1 MFYIFKVAWVTCIVS
16 LAVPSSDL
24 KITFLEKKARVRVAK
39 NHEIREGSQNLR
51 KSCTSNLKIVTLIRY
66 VKHYECS
73 TNVCELQQSRYK
85 RSYFRSKLFRNCCS
99 IYWMKYETWHTIP
112 NL

>member
-24 KITFLEKKARVRVAK
+24 MITFLEKKKKARLSVAK
-39 NHEIREGSQNLR
+39 NHEIWEGSQNLT
-51 KSCTSNLKIVTLIRY
+51 KSCTINLKIVTLIRY

-73 TNVCELQQSRYK
+73 ADVREL
-85 RSYFRSKLFRNCCS
+85 
-99 IYWMKYETWHTIP
+99 
-112 NL
+112 